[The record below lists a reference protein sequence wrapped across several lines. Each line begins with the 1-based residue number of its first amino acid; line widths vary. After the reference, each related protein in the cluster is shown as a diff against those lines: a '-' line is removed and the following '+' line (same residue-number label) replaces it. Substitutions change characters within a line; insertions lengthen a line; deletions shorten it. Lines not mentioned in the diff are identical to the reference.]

1 MSKYNF
7 SVDISNFIKETI
19 DDADKLVKRVVAKTA
34 FELVEE
40 SPIGEPSKWK
50 VMKAPPGYTPG
61 HFLKNWQIGV
71 NDVPTDEIQGEDD
84 NRVNALVRIG
94 SKIPKKA
101 AGNTYYLVNNASYA
115 QMLEDGWSGQA
126 PKGWVE
132 KVSLRFDSIV
142 DNAVT
147 GMKK

>member
-1 MSKYNF
+1 MSQYNF

-19 DDADKLVKRVVAKTA
+19 EDTDDLVKRVVAKTA
-34 FELVEE
+34 FELIEE
-40 SPIGEPSKWK
+40 SPIGDPSKWK
-50 VMKAPPGYTPG
+50 VMVAPPGYTPG
-61 HFLKNWQIGV
+61 HFLKNWQLGV
-71 NDVPTDEIQGEDD
+71 NNAPVGEVEGEDAD
-84 NRVNALVRIG
+84 RVNALVRIG

-101 AGNTYYLVNNASYA
+101 AENTYYLVNNASYA

-142 DNAVT
+142 DNAIT